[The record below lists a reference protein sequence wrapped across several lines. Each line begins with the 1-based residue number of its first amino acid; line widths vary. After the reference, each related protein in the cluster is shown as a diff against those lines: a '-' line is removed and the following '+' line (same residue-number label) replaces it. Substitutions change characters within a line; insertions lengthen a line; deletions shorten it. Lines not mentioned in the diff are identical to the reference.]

1 MDILKGKKILLGVT
15 GGIAAYKACELLRRL
30 QDAGAEV
37 RVAMTHAATEFV
49 GPMTFASLSGFPVYL
64 PGPHTSNTFRHIDY
78 PRWADVV
85 VIAPASANSIARFA
99 SGLADEPVSMCMM
112 AALVPK
118 MVVPAMNFAMYQ
130 APATQRNLNL
140 LRNDGIVIVEPEK
153 GRLAC
158 GEEGQGRFP
167 AVAEIIDEIRDLFT
181 AKSISAKTVLI
192 TAGRTEEP
200 IDPVRM
206 ITNRSSGKTGVA
218 LAQAFLQAGFR
229 VIVVQGPME
238 ASIPPQAEIIRV
250 QTALEMHAAVMSRQS
265 ECDALIFAAAVADYR
280 PKLAALEKIKD
291 SRSNLSIELEP
302 NPSILR
308 ECAQSREGNQVIVGF
323 ALETSNPIEH
333 GQQKLERCGADLLV
347 LNTPVRADSGF
358 GKDTVE
364 YCLLQAP
371 SPARQ
376 TPFLA
381 LGTKTDLARAVVAA
395 VLNRFQES
403 SLEIV

>member
-49 GPMTFASLSGFPVYL
+49 GQMTFASLSGFPVYL

-118 MVVPAMNFAMYQ
+118 IVVPAMNYAMYQ

-140 LRNDGIVIVEPEK
+140 LRNDGIVIVKPEK

-167 AVAEIIDEIRDLFT
+167 AVAEIIDAIRDLFT
-181 AKSISAKTVLI
+181 VKSNSAKTVLI

-218 LAQAFLQAGFR
+218 LAQAFLHAGFR

-238 ASIPPQAEIIRV
+238 ASIPPQAEVIRV
-250 QTALEMHAAVMSRQS
+250 QTALEMHAAVLSRQS

-280 PKLAALEKIKD
+280 PKLAAVEKIKD

-308 ECAQSREGNQVIVGF
+308 ECAQNRKGNQVIVGF

-364 YCLLQAP
+364 YCLLQGDSTAQ
-371 SPARQ
+371 Q
-376 TPFLA
+376 TPVLA
-381 LGTKTDLARAVVAA
+381 LGTKADLARAVVAA
-395 VLNRFQES
+395 VLDRFQES
-403 SLEIV
+403 SLETV